1 MDNYTVYMHVSPSG
15 KRYIGITGQSVGR
28 RWGNGTGYKN
38 CTSFNRAI
46 EKYGWDN
53 IKHIILY
60 SGLSKK
66 DAETKEIEL
75 IKKYNTTDSK
85 YGYNIENGGSTIGK
99 HSEETKRKIGIANKG
114 KTHPERVGVPLSEE
128 AKKKISEKNKIAL
141 KGNIPWNKG
150 IKVGT
155 SWNKGLKLT
164 EEHKRKLSEAKKGK
178 PSHCMKSI
186 LQYDKNNNFIAKYE
200 SLTIAGQTIG
210 GDIRN
215 ISACCLGKRK
225 TAYGYVWRYES
236 EVV

>member
-1 MDNYTVYMHVSPSG
+1 MDNYTVYMHISPSG
-15 KRYIGITGQSVGR
+15 KRYIGITGQSVER
-28 RWGNGTGYKN
+28 RWGNGTGYKS
-38 CTSFNRAI
+38 CVCFNRAI

-60 SGLSKK
+60 SGLSKE
-66 DAETKEIEL
+66 DAERKEVEL
-75 IKKYNTTDSK
+75 IKEYNTTDSR

-99 HSEETKRKIGIANKG
+99 HSEETK
-114 KTHPERVGVPLSEE
+114 
-128 AKKKISEKNKIAL
+128 KKISEKNKVVL

-150 IKVGT
+150 IKGGT

-178 PSHCMKSI
+178 PSHRIKSI

-215 ISACCLGKRK
+215 ISACCLGKKK

>member
-1 MDNYTVYMHVSPSG
+1 MDNYTVYMHISPSG
-15 KRYIGITGQSVGR
+15 KKYIGITGQSIER

-38 CTSFNRAI
+38 CISFNRAI
-46 EKYGWDN
+46 EKYGWNN

-60 SGLSKK
+60 SGLRKE
-66 DAETKEIEL
+66 DAEHKEIEL
-75 IKKYNTTDSK
+75 IKEYNTTDSR

-141 KGNIPWNKG
+141 KGHIPWNKG
-150 IKVGT
+150 
-155 SWNKGLKLT
+155 LELT
-164 EEHKRKLSEAKKGK
+164 EEHKKKLSEAKKGK
-178 PSHCMKSI
+178 PSHRIKSI
-186 LQYDKNNNFIAKYE
+186 LQYDKDNNFIAKYE

-215 ISACCLGKRK
+215 ISACCLGKKK